1 MKEKKKQK
9 FHVPDLKVK
18 VRTLEAIFGEKF
30 MRSKL
35 NPRTIDKWL
44 KEPDPT
50 PYLTSLKKY
59 FGVIGMKESDMIKSK
74 NAFSNEVAVI
84 YSRLN
89 NNASVEYSTDDVIS
103 RNSIYSL
110 HWKGVSQAVQSTYH
124 I

>member
-1 MKEKKKQK
+1 LTNG
-9 FHVPDLKVK
+9 LK
-18 VRTLEAIFGEKF
+18 
-30 MRSKL
+30 S
-35 NPRTIDKWL
+35 L

-89 NNASVEYSTDDVIS
+89 NTEQMMSSV
-103 RNSIYSL
+103 SIT
-110 HWKGVSQAVQSTYH
+110 GC
-124 I
+124 